1 MQQSSSSSGRS
12 ESSVDLA
19 GIFQSVTQSLA
30 ENQQALNQAD
40 EYNQDHGD
48 NMVQTFQ
55 TITRAL
61 EQKKGASDSAAL
73 AFAANQLAKQTTSES
88 GQLYAQNLTRA
99 ADQFQ
104 GQKVDAQGALQLL
117 QTLIGAGSAG
127 GYAAG
132 TTGGTAAA
140 PAQAG
145 GEDMLGALLGGL
157 TGGAA
162 QPQPAPSGDVSGEDV
177 LGSLLGSLTGAGEQQ
192 QAQQAQ
198 QAASAGGGDMLGA
211 LLGGLTGENTAAGMP
226 GAAAGHTGG
235 HTGGGLSDGLGLDD
249 LLNAG
254 MAYLQ
259 AKQAGGS
266 NTHALLQA
274 LLAGSGMG
282 STQDR
287 QQSTQVVASAFLQA
301 LGAFGGRP

>member
-1 MQQSSSSSGRS
+1 MQQSSGR
-12 ESSVDLA
+12 SVDLA

-73 AFAANQLAKQTTSES
+73 AFAANQLAQQTTSES
-88 GQLYAQNLTRA
+88 GQLYADNLTRA
-99 ADQFQ
+99 ADQFK

-117 QTLIGAGSAG
+117 QTLIGSGGSA
-127 GYAAG
+127 AG
-132 TTGGTAAA
+132 
-140 PAQAG
+140 PVQPG
-145 GEDMLGALLGGL
+145 GEETLSARLGGL
-157 TGGAA
+157 TGGAS
-162 QPQPAPSGDVSGEDV
+162 QPQSAPSSDVSGEDV
-177 LGSLLGSLTGAGEQQ
+177 LGSLLGSLTGGGEQQ

-211 LLGGLTGENTAAGMP
+211 LLGGLTGENTAAAMP
-226 GAAAGHTGG
+226 GAATHSGAT

-254 MAYLQ
+254 MAYIQ

-301 LGAFGGRP
+301 LGSFSGRP